1 MLGDQ
6 RSGTNIEAPLDTIK
20 QAVAEVVAN
29 MNVGSNSNGRIEVPV
44 YLDSRQ
50 IALAV
55 REAENNL
62 GSQTVFGGFANA
74 Y

>member
-1 MLGDQ
+1 
-6 RSGTNIEAPLDTIK
+6 
-20 QAVAEVVAN
+20 VAEVLAN
-29 MNVGSNSNGRIEVPV
+29 MNVGSGFNGRIEVPI

-62 GSQTVFGGFANA
+62 GKQTVYGGFANA

>member
-1 MLGDQ
+1 
-6 RSGTNIEAPLDTIK
+6 
-20 QAVAEVVAN
+20 
-29 MNVGSNSNGRIEVPV
+29 MNVGSGFNGRIEIPI
-44 YLDSRQ
+44 YLDGRQ